1 MRKDVETKSEKVKKL
16 YNFLSAYTVIIWCGY
31 PLIWLL
37 YDGFYLIDINT
48 ESIMHSV
55 LDIFAKDL
63 FGFILIYNHDL
74 FESHDVVP
82 ATASASIT
90 LPNSNENTIVP
101 QPPLSNRP
109 ALPNQ
114 WIP

>member
-16 YNFLSAYTVIIWCGY
+16 YNFLSAYTVFIWCGY

-37 YDGFYLIDINT
+37 YDGFYLIDINA
-48 ESIMHSV
+48 ESVMHSI
-55 LDIFAKDL
+55 LDIFAKDM

-74 FESHDVVP
+74 FEGHDEVH
-82 ATASASIT
+82 AIT

-101 QPPLSNRP
+101 QPPLPKRT
-109 ALPNQ
+109 ALPTQ
-114 WIP
+114 WNP